1 MNDIFSKDYI
11 TKLEKSINYQFKN
24 HELLHEALSHPS
36 LKQHESEWNK
46 TYERFEILGDAIL
59 GFIITEILFNTYQKS
74 DESVIAKIKSH
85 LVSKKT
91 ICDVAKKINLANFI
105 IMTKGEENSGGRV
118 NLNNVENTM
127 EALIA
132 AIYLDGGIENIKIVV
147 TKLWSEFLQDFDLNQ
162 IDPKTSLQ
170 EWSQG
175 NKYGMPHYEIISK
188 TGLDHMPHFTVCA
201 HAGPYKKNGE
211 GSSIKTAEK
220 EAARKLLFK
229 LNNNKNYI

>member
-91 ICDVAKKINLANFI
+91 ICDVAKKINLAN
-105 IMTKGEENSGGRV
+105 
-118 NLNNVENTM
+118 
-127 EALIA
+127 
-132 AIYLDGGIENIKIVV
+132 
-147 TKLWSEFLQDFDLNQ
+147 
-162 IDPKTSLQ
+162 
-170 EWSQG
+170 
-175 NKYGMPHYEIISK
+175 
-188 TGLDHMPHFTVCA
+188 
-201 HAGPYKKNGE
+201 
-211 GSSIKTAEK
+211 
-220 EAARKLLFK
+220 
-229 LNNNKNYI
+229 